1 MSRRRFF
8 FLCSFMP
15 TTGYYLVNAITL
27 YRAVSS
33 VFLLYFI
40 WTQNLEVFKWLLA
53 ISFFTDAI
61 DGFLARKFRVS
72 SIMGARLDSLAD
84 DLTLLMGIL
93 GIFRFEPEFVQ
104 QELAWIIILI
114 AMYLVQTTMALVRYG
129 RVSSFH
135 TYMAKGAAIL
145 QGCFLILLFFLPEWP
160 LTLFHLAAVFTIL
173 DIVEE
178 MILVMVLPEWKTD
191 VKGLYWVKR
200 KKREKNIE

>member
-1 MSRRRFF
+1 MH
-8 FLCSFMP
+8 
-15 TTGYYLVNAITL
+15 TTGYYLVNAVTL

-40 WTQNLEVFKWLLA
+40 WTRNVEVFKWLLA

-104 QELAWIIILI
+104 QQLAWIIILI
-114 AMYLVQTTMALVRYG
+114 AMYLIQTTMALVRYG

-145 QGCFLILLFFLPEWP
+145 QGSFLILLFFLPEWP
-160 LTLFHLAAVFTIL
+160 LALFHFAAVFTIL
-173 DIVEE
+173 DLIEE
-178 MILVMVLPEWKTD
+178 IILVIVLPEWKTD
-191 VKGLYWVKR
+191 VKGLYWVKM
-200 KKREKNIE
+200 KNRGKDKV

>member
-1 MSRRRFF
+1 MH
-8 FLCSFMP
+8 
-15 TTGYYLVNAITL
+15 TTGYYLVNAVTL

-40 WTQNLEVFKWLLA
+40 WTRNVEVFKWLLA

-114 AMYLVQTTMALVRYG
+114 AMYLIQTTMALVRYG

-145 QGCFLILLFFLPEWP
+145 QGSFLILLFFLPEWP
-160 LTLFHLAAVFTIL
+160 LALFHFAAVFTIL
-173 DIVEE
+173 DLIEE
-178 MILVMVLPEWKTD
+178 IILVIVLPEWKTD
-191 VKGLYWVKR
+191 VKGLYWVKM
-200 KKREKNIE
+200 KNRGKDKV

>member
-1 MSRRRFF
+1 MH
-8 FLCSFMP
+8 
-15 TTGYYLVNAITL
+15 TTGYYLVNAVTL

-40 WTQNLEVFKWLLA
+40 WTRNVEVFKWLLA

-114 AMYLVQTTMALVRYG
+114 AMYLIQTTMALVRYG

-135 TYMAKGAAIL
+135 TYMAKGSAIL
-145 QGCFLILLFFLPEWP
+145 QGSFLILLFFLPEWP
-160 LTLFHLAAVFTIL
+160 LALFHFAAVFTIL
-173 DIVEE
+173 DLIEE
-178 MILVMVLPEWKTD
+178 IILVIVLPEWKTD
-191 VKGLYWVKR
+191 VTGLYWVKM
-200 KKREKNIE
+200 KNRGKDKV